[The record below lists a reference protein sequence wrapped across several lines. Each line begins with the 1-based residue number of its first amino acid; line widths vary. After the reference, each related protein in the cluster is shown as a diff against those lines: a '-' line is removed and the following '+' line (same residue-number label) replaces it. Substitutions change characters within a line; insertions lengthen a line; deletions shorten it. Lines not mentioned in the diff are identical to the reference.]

1 MKMKA
6 LVIISLIALN
16 SLAAVGGFAYPLE
29 NVTLEDWAVPWQ
41 QDWAYSALDHFV
53 AKGYLPGHFYR
64 ERPITEK
71 EFTEAVELIIKNVPS
86 TRWDKLDRYYLSRL
100 SALFNIPLL
109 EPSSS
114 SAEKNTGY
122 IPGYLLVGEDQG
134 FKYHLGGSLGGGGIL
149 TRKDSKKD
157 TLFAE
162 LGLYGSLSLGE
173 HITLHDQI
181 RVRRVF
187 KDTPGPYDFPVE
199 MLTATQDWAGFLPA
213 VEQAYANID
222 FKYFTLEVGRD
233 RLVWGPGYRSAL
245 LLSLNQP
252 SLDFF
257 RLRTHFG
264 RISFESFV
272 AAIDPPSDTFLSG
285 HRISFRITD
294 RASLSA
300 SEVII
305 FAEQGLLL
313 QYFNPIVPY
322 YVLQWNQKDKDNVLW
337 SLDGEY
343 RLFNGLRV
351 YSEFLIDDF
360 QYESNPPGAPN
371 KLGLTVGGQYVPSF
385 LPGLDL
391 HLEYSRAT
399 RYTYTHMYERNR
411 YLNRGRCIGFW
422 LGPDADQL
430 YAELGYFLTPW
441 LQPSV
446 YYDRERKGEGRI
458 GETWHEGIDA
468 KGLPFPSGIVQTTNA
483 FGLTIS
489 GEPLLWRLDYYLG
502 VRLEKTKNLGN
513 VAGVNQNLIETYA
526 MLRFNL

>member
-1 MKMKA
+1 MKTF
-6 LVIISLIALN
+6 VIISVIILN
-16 SLAAVGGFAYPLE
+16 TISVGAGLAYQLE

-53 AKGYLPGHFYR
+53 TKGYLPGHSYR

-71 EFTEAVELIIKNVPS
+71 EFAEAVELIIKNIPP

-100 SALFNIPLL
+100 SELFNIPIP
-109 EPSSS
+109 ETDSSLHPKTS
-114 SAEKNTGY
+114 GY

-134 FKYHLGGSLGGGGIL
+134 FKYHIGGSLGGGGML

-157 TLFAE
+157 TWFAE
-162 LGLYGSLSLGE
+162 LGLYGGVALGE
-173 HITLHDQI
+173 RIVLHDQI

-187 KDTPGPYDFPVE
+187 KDAPGPYDFPAE
-199 MLTATQDWAGFLPA
+199 MLTASQDWAGFLPA
-213 VEQAYANID
+213 IEQAYANMD
-222 FKYFTLEVGRD
+222 FKYFTLELGRD
-233 RLVWGPGYRSAL
+233 QLLWGPGYRSAL
-245 LLSLNQP
+245 LISLNQP

-272 AAIDPPSDTFLSG
+272 SAIDPPSDTYLSG

-313 QYFNPIVPY
+313 QYFNPIIPY
-322 YVLQWNQKDKDNVLW
+322 YVLQWNQKDQDNILW

-343 RLFNGLRV
+343 RPFDGLRV
-351 YSEFLIDDF
+351 YGEFLIDDF

-371 KLGLTVGGQYVPSF
+371 KLGLTVGGQYLPSF

-391 HLEYSRAT
+391 RLEYSRVN
-399 RYTYTHMYERNR
+399 RYTYTHIFERNR
-411 YLNRGRCIGFW
+411 YLNRDRCIGFW
-422 LGPDADQL
+422 MGPDADQL
-430 YAELGYFLTPW
+430 YAELSYFFAPW
-441 LQPSV
+441 LQPSL
-446 YYDRERKGEGRI
+446 YYDRQRKGEGRI
-458 GETWHEGIDA
+458 TETWQEGIDA
-468 KGLPFPSGIVQTTNA
+468 DGLPFPSGIVQTTDA
-483 FGLTIS
+483 FGVTFS
-489 GEPLLWRLDYYLG
+489 GEPMLWRMDYYLG
-502 VRLEKTKNLGN
+502 LRLEKTRNLGN
-513 VAGVNQNLIETYA
+513 VAGVNQKLLKLYA